1 MKVVDILNFASGICA
16 TMTNNNIKPSD
27 YIYVE
32 MYSEYMRMRSEG
44 HKYEYIVYYLSN
56 QYNVSEASVYR
67 IVKRLDKELDL

>member
-1 MKVVDILNFASGICA
+1 MKAVDILNFASRICA
-16 TMTNNNIKPSD
+16 TMVNNNVKPSD

>member
-1 MKVVDILNFASGICA
+1 MKAVDILNFASGIGA
-16 TMTNNNIKPSD
+16 TMVKNNVKPSD
-27 YIYVE
+27 YSYVE

>member
-1 MKVVDILNFASGICA
+1 MKAVDILNFASGICA
-16 TMTNNNIKPSD
+16 TMVNNKVKPSD

>member
-16 TMTNNNIKPSD
+16 TMANNNITPSD
-27 YIYVE
+27 HIYVE

-44 HKYEYIVYYLSN
+44 HKYEYIVYYLSI
-56 QYNVSEASVYR
+56 QYIVSDASVYR

>member
-16 TMTNNNIKPSD
+16 KMANNNIKPSD

-32 MYSEYMRMRSEG
+32 MYREYMRMRSEG

>member
-16 TMTNNNIKPSD
+16 TMSKNNMNPSD

-32 MYSEYMRMRSEG
+32 MYGEYMRMKSEG
-44 HKYEYIVYYLSN
+44 HKYDYIVYYLAN

-67 IVKRLDKELDL
+67 IVKRLDKEIEI

>member
-16 TMTNNNIKPSD
+16 TMVNNKINPSD

-67 IVKRLDKELDL
+67 IVKRLDKDLDL